1 MKFLLKLIVFFAILG
16 GIGFAARKPIEKWYK
31 ERNKVNFRTVQADE
45 GKISD
50 AIVATGTVEPVL
62 KVQVGSFVSGPLTE
76 LHVDFNDTVE
86 KGQLLAKVDPKLYDA
101 AVARDEAALS
111 TRQADLARV
120 KAQLKRAER
129 DLDRA
134 NRLRKENADYI
145 SDTEMD
151 RYRFE
156 KIGLEA
162 QIDVAKAGVKQAAAN
177 LLNSEANQEYTKIVA
192 PVSGI
197 IIDKK
202 IEDGQT
208 IAASFQT
215 PELFTIAPRM
225 REKMLV
231 MASID
236 ETDLG
241 RIRRAKEWEDAHP
254 DAPGTVRV
262 SVQSYPDEVFVGRI
276 EQIRMS
282 SAVNQNVVTYPVQL
296 AVANPDLKLLPGMTA
311 DLTFSIEEKDKIT
324 RIPNSALRYLP
335 EIELVREEDKPLLEG
350 FSEEDEEDTSEKPEL
365 TVDER
370 VEVSRNRTK
379 RHVWVQE
386 GDLLKAIEVV
396 VGISDNKYTE
406 LISGDVTKDTQL
418 VIGIDKKKKP

>member
-1 MKFLLKLIVFFAILG
+1 MKLLLKLFVVLAILG
-16 GIGFAARKPIEKWYK
+16 AIGFFAKDPIQSWYK
-31 ERNKVNFRTVQADE
+31 ERNRVKFRTATIEE

-50 AIVATGTVEPVL
+50 TIVATGTVEPVL

-86 KGQLLAKVDPKLYDA
+86 KDQLLAKVDPKLYDA
-101 AVARDEAALS
+101 AVASDEASVATS
-111 TRQADLARV
+111 KADLARV
-120 KAQLKRAER
+120 QAQLRRAER
-129 DLDRA
+129 DLERA

-156 KIGLEA
+156 KLGLQA
-162 QIDVAKAGVKQAAAN
+162 QIDVAKAGVERAEAN
-177 LLNSEANQEYTKIVA
+177 LLTSKANQVYTRIVA

-208 IAASFQT
+208 IAANFQT
-215 PELFTIAPRM
+215 PELFTIAPGM
-225 REKMLV
+225 REKMYV
-231 MASID
+231 FASID

-241 RIRRAKEWEDAHP
+241 RIRRAKDWEDANP
-254 DAPGTVRV
+254 DEPG
-262 SVQSYPDEVFVGRI
+262 SVKLSVASYPDDIFPARI

-282 SAVNQNVVTYPVQL
+282 STVTQNVVTYPVVL

-311 DLTFSIEEKDKIT
+311 DLTFRIEEKDGVT

-335 EIELVREEDKPLLEG
+335 DIKMVREEDKKLLEG
-350 FSEEDEEDTSEKPEL
+350 FDEEDDDDSSESVEM
-365 TVDER
+365 TVEER
-370 VEVSRNRTK
+370 AEASRKRAK
-379 RHVWVQE
+379 RHVWVE
-386 GDLLKAIEVV
+386 TDDNKLMAIEVMVGIGDNRFTELLEGEIDKTTKLV
-396 VGISDNKYTE
+396 VGIDK
-406 LISGDVTKDTQL
+406 TK
-418 VIGIDKKKKP
+418 K